1 MIQEIN
7 ELVGNKEFEKAKP
20 LIETALKDSP
30 NDVELL
36 KLAGLVE
43 VNLEEWVK
51 AREYFETVVKYDS
64 QDATSWFYLAS
75 CYENLGDFISAK
87 NSYIKV
93 IELRKE
99 FVKAYKSLCIIL
111 LKLNDLQL
119 AIDYARLGMKYE
131 NEDYM
136 FDFII
141 GTAFMKAKDFE
152 QALPVLVEADKK
164 FPNNLAI
171 LNGIATCSVALK
183 KFEDAIKVYERSIEI
198 VPKSPMAYFNLGSVY
213 QIMQNHEKACEFF
226 QQALDIEEDETF
238 IAALAMSEIKL
249 KKYETALE
257 HYKQLALMCPAKENY
272 KYNIVTCYEALNQLE
287 TAIKLLEELIKINPK
302 SLIAAQKLAS
312 LYIRTNQL
320 AKAKNI
326 YDNILLKNNVTTDI
340 MHQYAILSSNLHD
353 TETAERILKKVI
365 KMNPE
370 IPQAHKDLG
379 IIYLNKRLFDY
390 AEDEFKIAMKLAPDN
405 FDILFEYACFLYSV
419 SKNKEAEEYF
429 TKILSMNP
437 NDPIALMFNAL
448 NELVLNKLEEAKD
461 SIMKSLKIE
470 PHHEYIQ
477 FCAGRILYAK
487 GEYEDA
493 KMYLIKAVEQN
504 PNIETQNT
512 LGLTY
517 FALKDYQQALNIF
530 LNIYS
535 KCPESVPILM
545 QIAQC
550 YEKLNNNDK
559 ALEYLNKLVD
569 IFPENEEAH
578 ELIRK
583 LS

>member
-20 LIETALKDSP
+20 LLKIALKDSP
-30 NDVELL
+30 NDIELL

-119 AIDYARLGMKYE
+119 AINYARLGMKYE

-171 LNGIATCSVALK
+171 LNGIATCSVALN
-183 KFEDAIKVYERSIEI
+183 KFEEAIKVYERSIEI

-213 QIMQNHEKACEFF
+213 QIMQNHEKACDFF

-249 KKYETALE
+249 KKYETALK

-302 SLIAAQKLAS
+302 SLITAQKLAS

-326 YDNILLKNNVTTDI
+326 YDNILLKNNVTTDV

-390 AEDEFKIAMKLAPDN
+390 AEDEFKTAMNLAPDN

-429 TKILSMNP
+429 TKILSINP
-437 NDPIALMFNAL
+437 NEPIALMFNAL

-487 GEYEDA
+487 GEFEDA

-559 ALEYLNKLVD
+559 ALEYLNKLID